1 MYGEE
6 VKKTSQCSDNHFKAF
21 CDGIIGPVVD
31 MLRPQDDELVIFSD
45 GALCFTA
52 WPTVIESFRIRTVP
66 SLTSYQL
73 ILSVPRRPS
82 QEHRGAFGRKFVL
95 ERV

>member
-1 MYGEE
+1 MYDEE
-6 VKKTSQCSDNHFKAF
+6 VKKTSQCLDNHFKAF
-21 CDGIIGPVVD
+21 CDGIIGPGAD
-31 MLRPQDDELVIFSD
+31 MRRPPDDELVILSD
-45 GALCFTA
+45 GALSFTT

-82 QEHRGAFGRKFVL
+82 QEHRWAFGSKSVL
-95 ERV
+95 